1 MTENSIDPY
10 AAAEEAGAYLR
21 SRCKAPSIGVVLG
34 SGLGAF
40 AANLSDSESF
50 DYSDLPHFPSVS
62 IAGHAGNLVVGKVN
76 ADGPRVAAL
85 SGRVHLYEGHPI
97 STVVHPVRALW
108 RWGVRCV
115 VFTNA
120 AGCINPGFTP
130 GDLMM
135 ITDHINL
142 SGHNPLT
149 GENDDRMGPRFPDM
163 STAYTP
169 ALRGDLRAAA
179 KHTGVPLREGVYVG
193 LSGPSYETPAEIRML
208 GVCGG
213 DAVGMSTVCEVT
225 AARHLGLQIAGI
237 SCITNFAAGLSDDEL
252 DHAEVKATA
261 TRVRQDFIN
270 LLEDSV
276 IRIAARLEAEPS
288 AS

>member
-1 MTENSIDPY
+1 MTTHSIEPY
-10 AAAEEAGAYLR
+10 DAAEQAGAYLR
-21 SRCKAPSIGVVLG
+21 SRSEAPLIGIVLG

-40 AANLSDSESF
+40 AANLAEPEAF
-50 DYSDLPHFPSVS
+50 DYADLPHFPSVS
-62 IAGHAGNLVVGKVN
+62 VAGHAGNLVVGRVGQN
-76 ADGPRVAAL
+76 GPRVAAL

-97 STVVHPVRALW
+97 STVVHPVRTLW

-120 AGCINPGFTP
+120 AGCINPDFAP

-142 SGHNPLT
+142 SGQNPLT
-149 GENDDRMGPRFPDM
+149 GDNDDRMGPRFPDM

-169 ALRGDLRAAA
+169 ALRDDLRAAA
-179 KHTGVPLREGVYVG
+179 KATGVSLQEGVYVG

-225 AARHLGLQIAGI
+225 AARHLGLHIAGI
-237 SCITNFAAGLSDDEL
+237 SCITNYAAGLSNEAL

-261 TRVRQDFIN
+261 TRVRQQFID

-276 IRIAARLEAEPS
+276 RRIARRLEAEPS

>member
-1 MTENSIDPY
+1 MTTHSIEPY
-10 AAAEEAGAYLR
+10 EAAEEAGAYLR
-21 SRCKAPSIGVVLG
+21 ERCEAPLVGIVLG

-40 AANLSDSESF
+40 AANLTDAQTF
-50 DYSDLPHFPSVS
+50 DYSDIPHFPSVS
-62 IAGHAGNLVVGKVN
+62 VAGHAGNLVVGRVGAN
-76 ADGPRVAAL
+76 GPRVAAL

-97 STVVHPVRALW
+97 STVVHPVRTLW
-108 RWGVRCV
+108 RWGVRGV

-120 AGCINPGFTP
+120 AGCINPTFAP

-149 GENDDRMGPRFPDM
+149 GDNDARMGPRFPDM

-169 ALRGDLRAAA
+169 ALRDDLRAAA
-179 KHTGVPLREGVYVG
+179 KATGVGLQEGVYVG

-225 AARHLGLQIAGI
+225 AARHLGLQIAGV
-237 SCITNFAAGLSDDEL
+237 SCITNYAAGLSDELL

-261 TRVRQDFIN
+261 TRVRQQFIE
-270 LLEDSV
+270 LLEDSLQ
-276 IRIAARLEAEPS
+276 RMATRLEAEAT